1 MIRLPPEQFLLETTA
16 PATGVNLCGSSAF
29 LCPCT
34 DKGRREAWV
43 PQFTSKCLA
52 GKTET
57 VTETTPEQSEAR
69 VPALT
74 RSKTTQWLQHSI
86 AENAGSKASAHIG
99 SPLSQ
104 LTR

>member
-43 PQFTSKCLA
+43 PQFTSKYLA
-52 GKTET
+52 GK
-57 VTETTPEQSEAR
+57 TETTPEQSEAR

-86 AENAGSKASAHIG
+86 AEKASAHIG